1 MARTFTLNFPATAFL
16 PLTTTAG
23 PIFVNHG
30 VNSTTGGRVGLAFD
44 DGTAGADETAATNHF
59 FMPAEYTG
67 TGTLK
72 VDIGIYT
79 SSGTGTAGFL
89 AGLEAFT
96 AGDAVDLEAAASF
109 AAATLT
115 GTASTV
121 TVGTAGYPYVIT
133 HTLKSSGGGD
143 VSSDDAV
150 AGDVVRLAIVR
161 EKDSPDSVSGDIY
174 VACVSLYEET

>member
-1 MARTFTLNFPATAFL
+1 MARTFTLNFPATALL
-16 PLTTTAG
+16 PASTTAG
-23 PIFVNHG
+23 PTFVNHG
-30 VNSTTGGRVGLAFD
+30 IDNTTTGRVGLAFS
-44 DGTAGADETAATNHF
+44 DGSDETAATNHF

-79 SSGTGTAGFL
+79 SSGTGTAGFI
-89 AGLEAFT
+89 AGLEAFS
-96 AGDAVDLEAAASF
+96 AGATSDLEAASSF
-109 AAATLT
+109 APNTLL

-133 HTLKSSGGGD
+133 HTLKSSAGGD
-143 VSSDDAV
+143 VSSDGAV
-150 AGDVVRLAIVR
+150 AGDIVRLAIVR
-161 EKDSPDSVSGDIY
+161 DSSVGGDPTGDIY